1 MLTSTSILCH
11 WVCGDIWPLTP
22 LMYVYTYSFAFD
34 FNLCFIFSYQIL
46 IIKVF
51 CIWREKYWLFLYKS
65 SDLEIYVLSTTVN
78 QLLFITLFWDI
89 LVRDDLVFS
98 HFSWSSFNTA
108 KKKQPCRQ
116 KFEAFILQ
124 EKFTTNNFFKTSWR
138 FSCWFTKIVKK
149 KSCQKQKV
157 LITCW
162 IWSCCVVH

>member
-51 CIWREKYWLFLYKS
+51 CIWREKYWLFSYKS

-108 KKKQPCRQ
+108 KKNNHADRNLRHLYCKKNSLQIIFLAPHEDFLVGLQ
-116 KFEAFILQ
+116 KLFKKNLVKSR
-124 EKFTTNNFFKTSWR
+124 KF
-138 FSCWFTKIVKK
+138 
-149 KSCQKQKV
+149 
-157 LITCW
+157 
-162 IWSCCVVH
+162 